1 MLLSAHSLCTLTL
14 KNLNLFVGS
23 ALLRR
28 EFAGT
33 ICVCLWE
40 CVCHHT
46 CCLICGKLVYELV
59 CSDADLCTE
68 LWTTSLC
75 QFTCTDCRL
84 YLTLWQINGSIR
96 SQAACRY
103 SSQHILCMSILCHK
117 FQQSQVIDET
127 RPLCVSC
134 VFTAMTRLVFTSF
147 KLKCYKS
154 DLLQRF
160 WIIQQDPSTGYIES
174 VLWWRVI
181 IYFYCNA
188 HSRRD
193 SAPALTA
200 SQNHLQTLAGIGCQ
214 SMGTA
219 PAALRREE
227 HPSHPTQQLLSATS
241 VATTQ

>member
-1 MLLSAHSLCTLTL
+1 MSSSVVTQIYAASSGPLLCA
-14 KNLNLFVGS
+14 NLPAQTVVYNWHRDRLME
-23 ALLRR
+23 AWRR
-28 EFAGT
+28 QA
-33 ICVCLWE
+33 
-40 CVCHHT
+40 T
-46 CCLICGKLVYELV
+46 C
-59 CSDADLCTE
+59 
-68 LWTTSLC
+68 W
-75 QFTCTDCRL
+75 
-84 YLTLWQINGSIR
+84 
-96 SQAACRY
+96 Y
-103 SSQHILCMSILCHK
+103 SSQHILCTSILCHNK

-134 VFTAMTRLVFTSF
+134 VFTAVARLVFTSF
-147 KLKCYKS
+147 KFKCYKS

-160 WIIQQDPSTGYIES
+160 WIIQQDPSKGWIES

-181 IYFYCNA
+181 ICFYCNA

-200 SQNHLQTLAGIGCQ
+200 SQNHLQTLAGVGCQ

-241 VATTQ
+241 VATTQYQRAADVQNVREKQLYTTLWK